1 MPDDKTT
8 RKIEAPRIMPCLVE
22 GFNAIAS
29 HVYIIGF
36 PILFDLLLWFGPLVR
51 IKELL
56 LPAVMSASQIS
67 AAAYGEESQVFIDS
81 SRQLWTALLEE
92 FNLLFGLRTYPIGI
106 PSLLVGKAV
115 NENPLGML
123 PIIEL
128 NAIENAFWLTI
139 AFSLVGAILGSLY
152 FSLIA
157 IATQAIEEP
166 LRFNLLV
173 KQAIQAIVLAI
184 LIFLA
189 LFIICIP
196 VFCLFSSMA
205 LFLPNLGTLP
215 FMLLGLILVWVLLP
229 VAFSPHGIFANQF
242 NATNAILN
250 SIRLV
255 RSLMATTGMFFIILI
270 LLGYGLDFLWATPSM
285 NSWMLLVG
293 IFGHAFISS
302 GLIAASFSFYKKG
315 MQWLQAN
322 LKEMTTDNLK
332 KIS

>member
-128 NAIENAFWLTI
+128 HAIENAFWLTI

-229 VAFSPHGIFANQF
+229 VAFSPHGIFANQL

-322 LKEMTTDNLK
+322 LKEMSTDNLK

>member
-1 MPDDKTT
+1 MPDEKNTQ
-8 RKIEAPRIMPCLVE
+8 KIEAPRIVPCLVE

-51 IKELL
+51 MKELL
-56 LPAVMSASQIS
+56 LPAMLSASQIS
-67 AAAYGEESQVFIDS
+67 AAAYGEESQVFIEN
-81 SRQLWTALLEE
+81 SRQLWTAILEE

-115 NENPLGML
+115 TANPLGML

-128 NAIENAFWLTI
+128 HAVESAFWLTI
-139 AFSLVGAILGSLY
+139 AFALVGAILGSVY

-157 IATQAIEEP
+157 SATRSIEEP
-166 LRFNLLV
+166 LKLKLLF
-173 KQAIQAIVLAI
+173 KQAIQAIILAI
-184 LIFLA
+184 LIFLV
-189 LFIICIP
+189 LFVICIP

-229 VAFSPHGIFANQF
+229 VAFSPHGIFANQYK
-242 NATNAILN
+242 ATNSILN

-270 LLGYGLDFLWATPSM
+270 LLGYGLDFLWSTPSM
-285 NSWMLLVG
+285 DSWMLLIG

-302 GLIAASFSFYKKG
+302 GLIAASFAFYKKG

-322 LKEMTTDNLK
+322 LHEMPAQNSP